1 MNSLERVASCVAQVE
16 PRLKEMPRIGIVLGS
31 GLGALAEALNDAVVI
46 PYADIEGFP
55 VSTAPGHVG
64 RYLFGRLE
72 DVPVVLMQGRVH
84 LYEGVTVEEAVLP
97 VRVMAALGV
106 EAILLTNAAGAI
118 ADAIDVGHFCALKDH
133 IAQFVPSPLIGAN
146 VDAWGPRFPDM
157 SEVYDPALRAMLV
170 EAGREAGCV
179 MHEGVYIQF
188 TGPAY
193 ETPAEIRMARTLGA
207 DVVGMSTVIEAV
219 AARHMG
225 VRLCGVSLATNKA
238 AGLGGTLSEEEVIE
252 EGQRAAQR
260 FQTMVRG
267 FLRSFHEVEGER

>member
-16 PRLKEMPRIGIVLGS
+16 PRLKEMPRMGIVLGS

-118 ADAIDVGHFCALKDH
+118 ADAIDVGHFCALKTTLH
-133 IAQFVPSPLIGAN
+133 NLCLRRS
-146 VDAWGPRFPDM
+146 
-157 SEVYDPALRAMLV
+157 SE
-170 EAGREAGCV
+170 
-179 MHEGVYIQF
+179 
-188 TGPAY
+188 
-193 ETPAEIRMARTLGA
+193 RMWTLGA
-207 DVVGMSTVIEAV
+207 
-219 AARHMG
+219 
-225 VRLCGVSLATNKA
+225 
-238 AGLGGTLSEEEVIE
+238 
-252 EGQRAAQR
+252 
-260 FQTMVRG
+260 RG
-267 FLRSFHEVEGER
+267 FRTCPRSTIPRCGRCSWRPDAKRVV